1 MAATPRRCVARGTN
15 GIGRQDKPGSGFKL
29 RRVSHRRS
37 TRSGTAPCE
46 CQPATYQ
53 QLIDRVERG
62 VEKRRV
68 QLRNDRVRVRP
79 TSRTALGNPPTHHTP
94 QPTPS
99 MPHRL
104 QAAAEP
110 SGSAAAPA
118 TSQPPQLPTI
128 ATRMQARQRT
138 SSSWAKSSGPAVE
151 PRALTVPLPN
161 AAAALAPAPA
171 PLLTRTAT
179 AKDNGTI
186 KTS

>member
-99 MPHRL
+99 MPHRH
-104 QAAAEP
+104 QPRQDDTPQRRPRP
-110 SGSAAAPA
+110 SHHSCQQLRHGCRRVNVRRRRRGRSRLDRRLSRVR
-118 TSQPPQLPTI
+118 SQCRCQ
-128 ATRMQARQRT
+128 TRRRR
-138 SSSWAKSSGPAVE
+138 SR
-151 PRALTVPLPN
+151 PRP
-161 AAAALAPAPA
+161 
-171 PLLTRTAT
+171 RRC
-179 AKDNGTI
+179 
-186 KTS
+186 